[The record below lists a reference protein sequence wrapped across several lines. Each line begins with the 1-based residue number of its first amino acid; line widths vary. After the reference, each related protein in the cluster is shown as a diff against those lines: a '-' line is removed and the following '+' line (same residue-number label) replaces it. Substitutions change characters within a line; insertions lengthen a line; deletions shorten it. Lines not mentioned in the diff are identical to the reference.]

1 MARTE
6 DDGELFYKPGHLVEF
21 AARGVDVDVDVDVAW
36 SGGGRKM
43 VTGSSFAAPR
53 WTGLLAYLLSLNP
66 GITPLQAK
74 ALFHRLARPWTEE
87 ITAPNERP
95 S

>member
-1 MARTE
+1 
-6 DDGELFYKPGHLVEF
+6 
-21 AARGVDVDVDVDVAW
+21 
-36 SGGGRKM
+36 M

-53 WTGLLAYLLSLNP
+53 VTGLLACLLSVNP

-87 ITAPNERP
+87 MTAPNERP

>member
-21 AARGVDVDVDVDVAW
+21 AARGVDVAW
-36 SGGGRKM
+36 SGGGRAM

-53 WTGLLAYLLSLNP
+53 WTGLLACLLSVNP

>member
-6 DDGELFYKPGHLVEF
+6 DDGALFYKPGHLVEF
-21 AARGVDVDVDVDVAW
+21 AARGVDVDVAW
-36 SGGGRKM
+36 SGGGSKM

-53 WTGLLAYLLSLNP
+53 WTGLLACLLSLNP

>member
-1 MARTE
+1 
-6 DDGELFYKPGHLVEF
+6 
-21 AARGVDVDVDVDVAW
+21 
-36 SGGGRKM
+36 M
-43 VTGSSFAAPR
+43 VTGGNFAAPR

>member
-21 AARGVDVDVDVDVAW
+21 TARGVDVDMAW

-43 VTGSSFAAPR
+43 VTGSNFAAPR

>member
-36 SGGGRKM
+36 SGGGSKM

-53 WTGLLAYLLSLNP
+53 WTGLLACLLSLNP

>member
-1 MARTE
+1 
-6 DDGELFYKPGHLVEF
+6 V
-21 AARGVDVDVDVDVAW
+21 
-36 SGGGRKM
+36 GGRREEN
-43 VTGSSFAAPR
+43 GDRQQLCRAR
-53 WTGLLAYLLSLNP
+53 LTGLLAGLLSLNP

-74 ALFHRLARPWTEE
+74 ALFHRRARPWTEE